1 MTPVAFHFN
10 APDRLAYVCRLLR
23 KAVSSGSKIV
33 VLGQLDVLQ
42 QLDTDL
48 WTFSAVDFVPHCHLS
63 SDPGVVAAT
72 PVILTPSTQKTPHQ
86 EVLINLDQVIP
97 ENFEQFERVIEVVG
111 LEDQDRQLA
120 RGRWKHYAAQGYAI
134 QRHDLVLKT

>member
-1 MTPVAFHFN
+1 MTQVAFHFN

-33 VLGQLDVLQ
+33 VLGPPDVLQ

-63 SDPGVVAAT
+63 SGPGVVAAT
-72 PVILTPSTQKTPHQ
+72 PVILTTSTQKTPHQ

-111 LEDQDRQLA
+111 LEDEDRQLA
-120 RGRWKHYAAQGYAI
+120 RGRWKHYAAQGYVI